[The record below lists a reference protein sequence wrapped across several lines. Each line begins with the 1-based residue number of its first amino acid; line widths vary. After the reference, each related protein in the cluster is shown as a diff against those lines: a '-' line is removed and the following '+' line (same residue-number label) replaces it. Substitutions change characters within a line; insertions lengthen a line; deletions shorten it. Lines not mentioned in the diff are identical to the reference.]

1 MRTRACSIIGVGAV
15 EKIMIRK
22 LRAESREIKKFYK
35 SFIFVIFEFTNSYYI
50 VDRKKEL
57 IKMTYE
63 QLLELSVDLMVKRDR
78 WEWGESDEEFTAQDA
93 QALRHI
99 NRIMWDIEDEMM
111 QGHEDD
117 E

>member
-1 MRTRACSIIGVGAV
+1 
-15 EKIMIRK
+15 
-22 LRAESREIKKFYK
+22 
-35 SFIFVIFEFTNSYYI
+35 
-50 VDRKKEL
+50 
-57 IKMTYE
+57 MTYE

-117 E
+117 EQQRDNPATISLKSFKKSFIFVA

>member
-1 MRTRACSIIGVGAV
+1 
-15 EKIMIRK
+15 
-22 LRAESREIKKFYK
+22 
-35 SFIFVIFEFTNSYYI
+35 
-50 VDRKKEL
+50 
-57 IKMTYE
+57 MTYE

-117 E
+117 EQQRDISRYCWEIKKFYKSFIFGA

>member
-1 MRTRACSIIGVGAV
+1 
-15 EKIMIRK
+15 
-22 LRAESREIKKFYK
+22 
-35 SFIFVIFEFTNSYYI
+35 
-50 VDRKKEL
+50 
-57 IKMTYE
+57 MTYE

-99 NRIMWDIEDEMM
+99 NRIMWDMEDEMM
-111 QGHEDD
+111 EGHEDD

>member
-1 MRTRACSIIGVGAV
+1 
-15 EKIMIRK
+15 
-22 LRAESREIKKFYK
+22 
-35 SFIFVIFEFTNSYYI
+35 
-50 VDRKKEL
+50 
-57 IKMTYE
+57 MTYE

-99 NRIMWDIEDEMM
+99 NRIMWDIEDDMM

-117 E
+117 EQRDNPATISFKKFYFSCIKVLLQYIIIV